1 MGMESVE
8 IVMSVEEAFSI
19 NISDAEAESILT
31 PRHLIE
37 LVMAKVVRS
46 QPGRWSHQQVAEKI
60 QKIVI
65 EILACEKEYR
75 EDAEFVKDL
84 GMG

>member
-1 MGMESVE
+1 MGMESVK
-8 IVMSVEEAFSI
+8 IVMSVEEAFRI

-37 LVMAKVVRS
+37 LVMAKVVQS
-46 QPGRWSHQQVAEKI
+46 QPGQWSRQQVAEKI
-60 QKIVI
+60 HEIVI
-65 EILACEKEYR
+65 EVLACEKQYR